1 MMVSLLV
8 LGGAIALFRVTRLI
22 DDEIYK
28 IIGGLSGLTCI
39 LISVSLAP
47 WLLKIAIIALL
58 LTLPTCF
65 QAPAKPPIHCP
76 RLCVARGRC
85 HIPKPRCLGWV
96 RSPLRRENPHSEKNH
111 THQRLNLKEKTHDCD
126 LD

>member
-1 MMVSLLV
+1 MLVSLLV

-28 IIGGLSGLTCI
+28 IIGGLSGLICV

-47 WLLKIAIIALL
+47 WLLKIAIVALL
-58 LTLPTCF
+58 LMLPTCF

-85 HIPKPRCLGWV
+85 QTPKPRCLGWV
-96 RSPLRRENPHSEKNH
+96 RSPIRREKPTPSKPQPEGE
-111 THQRLNLKEKTHDCD
+111 RL
-126 LD
+126 

>member
-1 MMVSLLV
+1 MLLSLLV

-28 IIGGLSGLTCI
+28 IIGGLSGLTCV
-39 LISVSLAP
+39 LISVFLAP
-47 WLLKIAIIALL
+47 WLLKIAIVALL

-65 QAPAKPPIHCP
+65 QVRARPPIHCP

-85 HIPKPRCLGWV
+85 HTPKHRCLGWV
-96 RSPLRRENPHSEKNH
+96 RSPIHREKLNPSKPQPEGE
-111 THQRLNLKEKTHDCD
+111 RP
-126 LD
+126 